1 MLHIEEQ
8 ALTFDDVLL
17 LPDYSEV
24 LPQDTDL
31 STKLTRDV
39 ALKIPIVSAAMDT
52 VTESKMSIALA
63 ELGGIGIIH
72 KNMPIIDQAREVEK
86 VKKFESGIVRDPEI
100 ISSKKTVAELINL
113 TQELKISGMPV
124 VDNGNLVGIV
134 TSRDFRN
141 VQNQDEIVA
150 NIMTSKEKLIT
161 VDENEDLDKI
171 KNLLYQHRIEK
182 ILLVDKG
189 FSLKGLVTLKDIN
202 KTKDFPLAS
211 KDDEGRLLVGAAIG
225 NGSETEERIAELIN
239 ANVDVLVVDSAHG
252 HSKGIIERVK
262 KVKKDYPNIQ
272 VIAGNVATGN
282 GALELVKAG
291 VDAVKVGIGPGSIC
305 TTRIVTGV
313 GVPQVSA
320 ISNVV
325 NALKDKDVPVIAD
338 GGIRFSGD
346 IAKAIAAGA
355 NSVMLGSILAGTEE
369 APGEVELYQGRS
381 YKSYRGMGSV
391 GAMSGE
397 TNSGDRYF
405 QENVTNTEKL
415 VPEGI
420 EGRVPYKGLVE
431 TTIHQMLGGVR
442 QSMGYT
448 GNKDIESM
456 RTKAKFVKI
465 TPAGINESHVHDVSV
480 TKEAPNY
487 RIT

>member
-39 ALKIPIVSAAMDT
+39 DLKIPVVSAAMDT

-72 KNMPIIDQAREVEK
+72 KNMPIHDQAKEVTL
-86 VKKFESGIVRDPEI
+86 VKKLESGIVREPI
-100 ISSKKTVAELINL
+100 TISSEKRVGELVKL

-124 VDNGNLVGIV
+124 VDNDNLVGIV

-150 NIMTSKEKLIT
+150 NIMTPKEKLIT
-161 VDENEDLDKI
+161 SDENEDLDKI
-171 KNLLYQHRIEK
+171 KDLLFKNRIEK
-182 ILLVDKG
+182 ILLVDKN

-211 KDDEGRLLVGAAIG
+211 KDNEGRLLVGAAIG
-225 NGSETEERIAELIN
+225 NGEETDERISELIN

-252 HSKGIIERVK
+252 HSKGIIDRVK
-262 KVKKDYPNIQ
+262 KLKKDYPEIQ
-272 VIAGNVATGN
+272 IIAGNVATGN

-313 GVPQVSA
+313 GVPQISA
-320 ISNVV
+320 IANVV
-325 NALKDKDVPVIAD
+325 NALKSKNIPVIAD

-355 NSVMLGSILAGTEE
+355 NTVMLGSILAGTEE

-405 QENVTNTEKL
+405 QENVASTEKL

-448 GNKDIESM
+448 GNQDIESM

-487 RIT
+487 RIS

>member
-39 ALKIPIVSAAMDT
+39 DLKIPVVSAAMDT

-72 KNMPIIDQAREVEK
+72 KNMPIHDQAKEVTL
-86 VKKFESGIVRDPEI
+86 VKKFESGIVREPI
-100 ISSKKTVAELINL
+100 TISSEKRVGELVKL

-124 VDNGNLVGIV
+124 VDNDNLVGIV

-150 NIMTSKEKLIT
+150 NIMTPKEKLIT
-161 VDENEDLDKI
+161 SNENEDLDKI
-171 KNLLYQHRIEK
+171 KDLLFKNRIEK
-182 ILLVDKG
+182 ILLVDKN

-211 KDDEGRLLVGAAIG
+211 KDNEGRLLVGAAIG
-225 NGSETEERIAELIN
+225 NGEETDERTSELIN

-252 HSKGIIERVK
+252 HSKGIIDRVK
-262 KVKKDYPNIQ
+262 KLKKDYPEIQ
-272 VIAGNVATGN
+272 IIAGNVATGN

-313 GVPQVSA
+313 GVPQISA
-320 ISNVV
+320 IANVV
-325 NALKDKDVPVIAD
+325 NALKSKNIPVIAD

-355 NSVMLGSILAGTEE
+355 NTVMLGSILAGTEE

-405 QENVTNTEKL
+405 QENVASTEKL

-448 GNKDIESM
+448 GNQDIESM

-487 RIT
+487 RIS

>member
-39 ALKIPIVSAAMDT
+39 DLKIPVVSAAMDT

-72 KNMPIIDQAREVEK
+72 KNMPIHDQAKEVAL
-86 VKKFESGIVRDPEI
+86 VKKFESGIVREPI
-100 ISSKKTVAELINL
+100 TISSEKRVGELVKL

-124 VDNGNLVGIV
+124 VDNDNLVGIV

-150 NIMTSKEKLIT
+150 NIMTPKEKLIT
-161 VDENEDLDKI
+161 SDENEDLDKI
-171 KNLLYQHRIEK
+171 KDLLFKNRIEK
-182 ILLVDKG
+182 ILLVDKN

-211 KDDEGRLLVGAAIG
+211 KDNEGRLLVGAAIG
-225 NGSETEERIAELIN
+225 NGEETDERISELIN

-252 HSKGIIERVK
+252 HSKGIIDRVK
-262 KVKKDYPNIQ
+262 KLKKDYPEIQ
-272 VIAGNVATGN
+272 IIAGNVATGN

-313 GVPQVSA
+313 GVPQISA
-320 ISNVV
+320 IANVV
-325 NALKDKDVPVIAD
+325 NALKSKNIPVIAD

-355 NSVMLGSILAGTEE
+355 NTVMLGSILAGTEE

-405 QENVTNTEKL
+405 QENVASTEKL

-448 GNKDIESM
+448 GNQDIESM

-487 RIT
+487 RIS

>member
-39 ALKIPIVSAAMDT
+39 DLKIPVVSAAMDT

-72 KNMPIIDQAREVEK
+72 KNMPIHDQAKEVIL
-86 VKKFESGIVRDPEI
+86 VKKFESGIVREPI
-100 ISSKKTVAELINL
+100 TISSEKRVGELVKL

-124 VDNGNLVGIV
+124 VDNDNLVGIV

-150 NIMTSKEKLIT
+150 NIMTPKEKLIT
-161 VDENEDLDKI
+161 ADENKDLDEI
-171 KNLLYQHRIEK
+171 KDLLFKNRIEK
-182 ILLVDKG
+182 ILLVDKN

-211 KDDEGRLLVGAAIG
+211 KDNEGRLLVGAAIG
-225 NGSETEERIAELIN
+225 NGEETDERTSELIN

-252 HSKGIIERVK
+252 HSKGIIDRVK
-262 KVKKDYPNIQ
+262 KLKKDYPEIQ
-272 VIAGNVATGN
+272 IIAGNVATGN

-313 GVPQVSA
+313 GVPQISA
-320 ISNVV
+320 IANVV
-325 NALKDKDVPVIAD
+325 NALKSKNIPVIAD

-355 NSVMLGSILAGTEE
+355 NTVMLGSILAGTEE

-405 QENVTNTEKL
+405 QENVASTEKL

-448 GNKDIESM
+448 GNQDIESM

-487 RIT
+487 RIS

>member
-31 STKLTRDV
+31 STKLTQDID
-39 ALKIPIVSAAMDT
+39 LKIPVVSAAMDT

-72 KNMPIIDQAREVEK
+72 KNMPIHDQAKEVTL
-86 VKKFESGIVRDPEI
+86 VKKFESGIVREPI
-100 ISSKKTVAELINL
+100 TISSDKKVGELIKL

-124 VDNGNLVGIV
+124 VDNDNLVGIV

-141 VQNQDEIVA
+141 VQNQEEVVA
-150 NIMTSKEKLIT
+150 NIMTPREKLIT
-161 VDENEDLDKI
+161 TDENEDLDKI
-171 KNLLYQHRIEK
+171 KDLLFKNRIEK
-182 ILLVDKG
+182 ILLVDKN

-211 KDDEGRLLVGAAIG
+211 KDNEGRLLVGAAIG
-225 NGSETEERIAELIN
+225 NGEETDERISELIN

-262 KVKKDYPNIQ
+262 KLKKDYPEIQ
-272 VIAGNVATGN
+272 IIAGNVATGN

-313 GVPQVSA
+313 GVPQISA

-325 NALKDKDVPVIAD
+325 NALKSKNIPVIAD

-355 NSVMLGSILAGTEE
+355 NTVMLGSILAGTEE

-405 QENVTNTEKL
+405 QENVATTEKL

-456 RTKAKFVKI
+456 RTKTKFVKI

-487 RIT
+487 RIS

>member
-31 STKLTRDV
+31 STKLTQDID
-39 ALKIPIVSAAMDT
+39 LKIPVVSAAMDT

-72 KNMPIIDQAREVEK
+72 KNMPIHDQAKEVTL
-86 VKKFESGIVRDPEI
+86 VKKFESGIVREPI
-100 ISSKKTVAELINL
+100 TISSDKKVGELIKL

-124 VDNGNLVGIV
+124 VDNDNLVGIV

-141 VQNQDEIVA
+141 VQNQEEVVA
-150 NIMTSKEKLIT
+150 NIMTPKEKLIT
-161 VDENEDLDKI
+161 TDENEDLDKI
-171 KNLLYQHRIEK
+171 KDLLFKNRIEK
-182 ILLVDKG
+182 ILLVDKN

-211 KDDEGRLLVGAAIG
+211 KDNEGRLLVGAAIG
-225 NGSETEERIAELIN
+225 NGEETDERISELIN

-262 KVKKDYPNIQ
+262 KLKKDYPEIQ
-272 VIAGNVATGN
+272 IIAGNVATGN

-313 GVPQVSA
+313 GVPQISA

-325 NALKDKDVPVIAD
+325 NALKSKNIPVIAD

-355 NSVMLGSILAGTEE
+355 NTVMLGSILAGTEE

-405 QENVTNTEKL
+405 QENVATTEKL

-456 RTKAKFVKI
+456 RTKTKFVKI

-487 RIT
+487 RIS

>member
-31 STKLTRDV
+31 STKLTPAID
-39 ALKIPIVSAAMDT
+39 LKIPVVSAAMDT

-72 KNMPIIDQAREVEK
+72 KNMPIQDQAKEVTL
-86 VKKFESGIVRDPEI
+86 VKKFESGIVREPI
-100 ISSKKTVAELINL
+100 TISSEKKVGELIKL

-124 VDNGNLVGIV
+124 VDNDNLVGIV

-141 VQNQDEIVA
+141 VQNQEEIVA
-150 NIMTSKEKLIT
+150 NIMTPKEKLIT
-161 VDENEDLDKI
+161 SDENEDLDKI
-171 KNLLYQHRIEK
+171 KDLLFKNRIEK
-182 ILLVDKG
+182 ILLVDKN

-211 KDDEGRLLVGAAIG
+211 KDNEGRLLVGAAIG
-225 NGSETEERIAELIN
+225 NGEETDERISELIK

-252 HSKGIIERVK
+252 HSKGIIDRVK
-262 KVKKDYPNIQ
+262 KLKKDYPEIQ
-272 VIAGNVATGN
+272 IIAGNVATGN

-313 GVPQVSA
+313 GVPQISA

-325 NALKDKDVPVIAD
+325 QALKSKNIPVIAD

-355 NSVMLGSILAGTEE
+355 NTVMLGSILAGTEE

-405 QENVTNTEKL
+405 QENVASTEKL

-487 RIT
+487 RIS

>member
-39 ALKIPIVSAAMDT
+39 DLKIPVVSAAMDT

-72 KNMPIIDQAREVEK
+72 KNMPIHDQAKEVTL
-86 VKKFESGIVRDPEI
+86 VKKFESGIVREPI
-100 ISSKKTVAELINL
+100 TISSEKRVGELVKL

-124 VDNGNLVGIV
+124 VDNDNLVGIV

-150 NIMTSKEKLIT
+150 NIMTPKEKLIT
-161 VDENEDLDKI
+161 SDENEDLDKI
-171 KNLLYQHRIEK
+171 KDLLFKNRIEK
-182 ILLVDKG
+182 ILMVDKN

-211 KDDEGRLLVGAAIG
+211 KDNEGRLLVGAAIG
-225 NGSETEERIAELIN
+225 NGEETDERISELIN

-252 HSKGIIERVK
+252 HSKGIIDRVK
-262 KVKKDYPNIQ
+262 KLKKDYPEIQ
-272 VIAGNVATGN
+272 IIAGNVATGN

-313 GVPQVSA
+313 GVPQISA
-320 ISNVV
+320 IANVV
-325 NALKDKDVPVIAD
+325 NALKSKNIPVIAD

-355 NSVMLGSILAGTEE
+355 NTVMLGSILAGTEE

-405 QENVTNTEKL
+405 QENVASTEKL

-448 GNKDIESM
+448 GNQDIESM

-487 RIT
+487 RIS

>member
-31 STKLTRDV
+31 STKLTQDID
-39 ALKIPIVSAAMDT
+39 LKIPVVSAAMDT

-72 KNMPIIDQAREVEK
+72 KNMPIHDQAKEVTL
-86 VKKFESGIVRDPEI
+86 VKKFESGIVREPI
-100 ISSKKTVAELINL
+100 TISSDKKVGELIKL

-124 VDNGNLVGIV
+124 VDNDNLVGIV

-141 VQNQDEIVA
+141 VQNQEEVVA
-150 NIMTSKEKLIT
+150 NIMTPREKLIT
-161 VDENEDLDKI
+161 SDENEDLDKI
-171 KNLLYQHRIEK
+171 KDLLFKNRIEK
-182 ILLVDKG
+182 ILLVDKN

-211 KDDEGRLLVGAAIG
+211 KDNEGRLLVGAAIG
-225 NGSETEERIAELIN
+225 NGEETDERISELIN

-262 KVKKDYPNIQ
+262 KLKKDYPEIQ
-272 VIAGNVATGN
+272 IIAGNVATGN

-313 GVPQVSA
+313 GVPQISA

-325 NALKDKDVPVIAD
+325 NALKSKNIPVIAD

-355 NSVMLGSILAGTEE
+355 NTVMLGSILAGTEE

-405 QENVTNTEKL
+405 QENVATTEKL

-456 RTKAKFVKI
+456 RTKTKFVKI
-465 TPAGINESHVHDVSV
+465 TSAGINESHVHDVSV

-487 RIT
+487 RIS

>member
-31 STKLTRDV
+31 STKLTRAID
-39 ALKIPIVSAAMDT
+39 LKIPVVSAAMDT

-72 KNMPIIDQAREVEK
+72 KNMPILEQAKEVNS
-86 VKKFESGIVRDPEI
+86 VKKFESGIVREPI
-100 ISSKKTVAELINL
+100 TISPDKTVGELIRL
-113 TQELKISGMPV
+113 TQEFNISGMPV
-124 VDNGNLVGIV
+124 VKNENLVGIV

-141 VQNQDEIVA
+141 VLDSTLAVS
-150 NIMTSKEKLIT
+150 NIMTPKEKLIT
-161 VDENEDLDKI
+161 ATEKESLDVI
-171 KNLLYQHRIEK
+171 KDLLYKNRIEK
-182 ILLVDKG
+182 ILLVDKN

-202 KTKDFPLAS
+202 KTKDFPLAT
-211 KDDEGRLLVGAAIG
+211 KDGEGRLMVGAAVG
-225 NGSETEERIAELIN
+225 NGEETEERIDALVN
-239 ANVDVLVVDSAHG
+239 AGVNVLVVDSAHG
-252 HSKGIIERVK
+252 HSKGIIERVEAI
-262 KVKKDYPNIQ
+262 KKDYPELQ
-272 VIAGNVATGN
+272 LIAGNVATGA
-282 GALELVKAG
+282 GALKLVEAG
-291 VDAVKVGIGPGSIC
+291 ADAIKVGIGPGSIC

-313 GVPQVSA
+313 GVPQISA
-320 ISNVV
+320 IANVV
-325 NALKDKDVPVIAD
+325 SALKDKDVPVIAD

-355 NSVMLGSILAGTEE
+355 DSIMLGSILAGTEE

-397 TNSGDRYF
+397 SNSGDRYF
-405 QENVTNTEKL
+405 QENVSTSEKL

-420 EGRVPYKGLVE
+420 EGRVPYKGSVE
-431 TTIHQMLGGVR
+431 TTLHQMLGGLR

-456 RTKAKFVKI
+456 RTKTKFVKI
-465 TPAGINESHVHDVSV
+465 TASGINESHVHDVNV

-487 RIT
+487 RIR

>member
-31 STKLTRDV
+31 STKLTQDID
-39 ALKIPIVSAAMDT
+39 LKIPVVSAAMDT

-72 KNMPIIDQAREVEK
+72 KNMPIHDQAKEVTL
-86 VKKFESGIVRDPEI
+86 VKKFESGIVREPI
-100 ISSKKTVAELINL
+100 TISSDKKVGELIKL

-124 VDNGNLVGIV
+124 VDNDNLVGIV

-141 VQNQDEIVA
+141 VQNQEEVVA
-150 NIMTSKEKLIT
+150 NIMTPKEKLIVT
-161 VDENEDLDKI
+161 DENEDLDKI
-171 KNLLYQHRIEK
+171 KDLLFKNRIEK
-182 ILLVDKG
+182 ILLVDKN

-211 KDDEGRLLVGAAIG
+211 KDNEGRLLVGAAIG
-225 NGSETEERIAELIN
+225 NGEETDERISELIN

-262 KVKKDYPNIQ
+262 KLKKDYPEIQ
-272 VIAGNVATGN
+272 IIAGNVATGN

-313 GVPQVSA
+313 GVPQISA

-325 NALKDKDVPVIAD
+325 NALKSKNIPVIAD

-355 NSVMLGSILAGTEE
+355 NTVMLGSILAGTEE

-405 QENVTNTEKL
+405 QENVATTEKL

-456 RTKAKFVKI
+456 RTKTKFVKI
-465 TPAGINESHVHDVSV
+465 TSAGINESHVHDVSV

-487 RIT
+487 RIS

>member
-39 ALKIPIVSAAMDT
+39 DLKIPVVSAAMDT

-72 KNMPIIDQAREVEK
+72 KNMPIHDQAKEVTL
-86 VKKFESGIVRDPEI
+86 VKKFESGIVREPI
-100 ISSKKTVAELINL
+100 TISSGKRVGELVKL

-124 VDNGNLVGIV
+124 VDNDNLVGIV

-150 NIMTSKEKLIT
+150 NIMTPKEKLIT
-161 VDENEDLDKI
+161 SDENEDLDKI
-171 KNLLYQHRIEK
+171 KDLLFKNRIEK
-182 ILLVDKG
+182 ILLVDKN

-211 KDDEGRLLVGAAIG
+211 KDNEGRLLVGAAIG
-225 NGSETEERIAELIN
+225 NGEETDERISELIN

-252 HSKGIIERVK
+252 HSKGIIDRVK
-262 KVKKDYPNIQ
+262 KLKKDYPEIQ
-272 VIAGNVATGN
+272 IIAGNVATGN

-313 GVPQVSA
+313 GVPQISA
-320 ISNVV
+320 IANVV
-325 NALKDKDVPVIAD
+325 NALKSKNIPVIAD

-355 NSVMLGSILAGTEE
+355 NTVMLGSILAGTEE

-405 QENVTNTEKL
+405 QENVASTEKL

-448 GNKDIESM
+448 GNQDIESM

-487 RIT
+487 RIS

>member
-31 STKLTRDV
+31 STKLTQDID
-39 ALKIPIVSAAMDT
+39 LKIPVVSAAMDT

-72 KNMPIIDQAREVEK
+72 KNMPIHDQAKEVTL
-86 VKKFESGIVRDPEI
+86 VKKFESGIVREPI
-100 ISSKKTVAELINL
+100 TISSDKKVGELIKL

-124 VDNGNLVGIV
+124 VDNDNLVGIV

-141 VQNQDEIVA
+141 VQNQEEVVA
-150 NIMTSKEKLIT
+150 NIMTPKEKLIVT
-161 VDENEDLDKI
+161 DENEDLDKI
-171 KNLLYQHRIEK
+171 KDLLFKNRIEK
-182 ILLVDKG
+182 ILLVDRN

-211 KDDEGRLLVGAAIG
+211 KDNEGRLLVGAAIG
-225 NGSETEERIAELIN
+225 NGEETDERISELIN

-262 KVKKDYPNIQ
+262 KLKKDYPEIQ
-272 VIAGNVATGN
+272 IIAGNVATGN

-313 GVPQVSA
+313 GVPQISA

-325 NALKDKDVPVIAD
+325 NALKSKNIPVIAD

-355 NSVMLGSILAGTEE
+355 NTVMLGSILAGTEE

-405 QENVTNTEKL
+405 QENVATTEKL

-456 RTKAKFVKI
+456 RTKTKFVKI
-465 TPAGINESHVHDVSV
+465 TSAGINESHVHDVNV

-487 RIT
+487 RIS

>member
-39 ALKIPIVSAAMDT
+39 DLKIPVVSAAMDT

-72 KNMPIIDQAREVEK
+72 KNMPIHDQAKEVTL
-86 VKKFESGIVRDPEI
+86 VKKFESGIVREPI
-100 ISSKKTVAELINL
+100 TISSDKKVGELVKL

-124 VDNGNLVGIV
+124 VDNDNLVGIV

-141 VQNQDEIVA
+141 VQNQEEIVA
-150 NIMTSKEKLIT
+150 NIMTPKEKLIT
-161 VDENEDLDKI
+161 TDENEDLDKI
-171 KNLLYQHRIEK
+171 KDLLFKNRIEK
-182 ILLVDKG
+182 ILLVDKN

-211 KDDEGRLLVGAAIG
+211 KDNEGRLLVGAAIG
-225 NGSETEERIAELIN
+225 NGEETDERISELIN

-262 KVKKDYPNIQ
+262 KLKKDYPEIQ
-272 VIAGNVATGN
+272 IIAGNVATGN

-313 GVPQVSA
+313 GVPQISA

-325 NALKDKDVPVIAD
+325 NALKSKNIPVIAD

-355 NSVMLGSILAGTEE
+355 NTVMLGSILAGTEE

-405 QENVTNTEKL
+405 QENVATTEKL

-456 RTKAKFVKI
+456 RTKTKFVKI
-465 TPAGINESHVHDVSV
+465 TSAGINESHVHDVSV

-487 RIT
+487 RIS

>member
-39 ALKIPIVSAAMDT
+39 DLKIPVVSAAMDT

-72 KNMPIIDQAREVEK
+72 KNMPIHDQAKEVTL
-86 VKKFESGIVRDPEI
+86 VKKFESGIVREPI
-100 ISSKKTVAELINL
+100 TISSEKRVGELVKL

-124 VDNGNLVGIV
+124 VDNDNLVGIV

-141 VQNQDEIVA
+141 VQNQEEIVA
-150 NIMTSKEKLIT
+150 NIMTPKEKLIT
-161 VDENEDLDKI
+161 SDENEDLDKI
-171 KNLLYQHRIEK
+171 KDLLFKNRIEK
-182 ILLVDKG
+182 ILLVDKN

-211 KDDEGRLLVGAAIG
+211 KDNEGRLLVGAAIG
-225 NGSETEERIAELIN
+225 NGEETDERISELIN

-252 HSKGIIERVK
+252 HSKGIIDRVK
-262 KVKKDYPNIQ
+262 KLKKDYPEIQ
-272 VIAGNVATGN
+272 IIAGNVATGN

-313 GVPQVSA
+313 VVPQISA
-320 ISNVV
+320 IANVV
-325 NALKDKDVPVIAD
+325 NALKSKNIPVIAD

-355 NSVMLGSILAGTEE
+355 NTVMLGSILAGTEE

-405 QENVTNTEKL
+405 QENVASTEKL

-448 GNKDIESM
+448 GNQDIESM

-487 RIT
+487 RIS

>member
-39 ALKIPIVSAAMDT
+39 DLKIPVVSAAMDT

-72 KNMPIIDQAREVEK
+72 KNMPIHDQAKEVTL
-86 VKKFESGIVRDPEI
+86 VKKFESGIVREPI
-100 ISSKKTVAELINL
+100 TISSEKRVGELVKL

-124 VDNGNLVGIV
+124 VDNDNLVGIV

-150 NIMTSKEKLIT
+150 NIMTPKEKLIT
-161 VDENEDLDKI
+161 SDENEDLDKI
-171 KNLLYQHRIEK
+171 KDLLFKNRIEK
-182 ILLVDKG
+182 ILLVDKN

-211 KDDEGRLLVGAAIG
+211 KDNEGRLLVGAAIG
-225 NGSETEERIAELIN
+225 NGEETDERISELIN

-252 HSKGIIERVK
+252 HSKGIIDRVK
-262 KVKKDYPNIQ
+262 KLKKDYPEIQ
-272 VIAGNVATGN
+272 IIAGNVATGN

-313 GVPQVSA
+313 GVPQISA
-320 ISNVV
+320 IANVV
-325 NALKDKDVPVIAD
+325 NALKSKNIPVIAD

-355 NSVMLGSILAGTEE
+355 NTVMLGSILAGTEE

-405 QENVTNTEKL
+405 QENVASTEKL

-448 GNKDIESM
+448 GNQDIESM
-456 RTKAKFVKI
+456 RTKSKFVKI

-487 RIT
+487 RIS